1 MNNYV
6 ISCCSPV
13 DYAKED
19 LAALDVETIYFHIIL
34 DGKDYLDDFGQTLSA
49 EALLDAQRAGRD
61 VKTSQISVGE
71 YKDFFRPF
79 LEAGRNIL
87 HITVSSGLSG
97 TFNAANL
104 AAHHLMEEF
113 PERKVIVVD
122 SLGGSCGYGMIV
134 EEAALMRKAGK
145 NIEEVRDW
153 IEEHRLEVEHFFFS
167 HDLTH
172 FIKGGRIPRYVGL
185 LAQKIKICPIMV
197 GDTKGRIVM
206 SDKIRTKK
214 KAVQRAVE
222 HIGEL
227 AVGGFNY
234 NGKLI
239 ISHTDPELAME
250 TAALIREKVPN
261 LSDLQIRPL
270 GVTFSSHSGPG
281 CVALFY
287 WGKPHTDK

>member
-214 KAVQRAVE
+214 KAVQRAV
-222 HIGEL
+222 
-227 AVGGFNY
+227 
-234 NGKLI
+234 
-239 ISHTDPELAME
+239 
-250 TAALIREKVPN
+250 
-261 LSDLQIRPL
+261 
-270 GVTFSSHSGPG
+270 
-281 CVALFY
+281 
-287 WGKPHTDK
+287 

>member
-19 LAALDVETIYFHIIL
+19 LAALDVEVVYFHIIL
-34 DGKDYLDDFGQTLSA
+34 DGKDYLDDFGKSLSA
-49 EALLDAQRAGRD
+49 ETLLDAQRAGRD

-79 LEAGRNIL
+79 LEEGRDIL

-97 TFNAANL
+97 TINSANL

-113 PERKVIVVD
+113 PERKVIIVD
-122 SLGGSCGYGMIV
+122 SRGGSCGYGMIV
-134 EEAALMRKAGK
+134 EETAKMRAAGK

-153 IEEHRLEVEHFFFS
+153 VEEHRLEVEHFFFS

-172 FIKGGRIPRYVGL
+172 FIKGGRIPRYVGI
-185 LAQKIKICPIMV
+185 LAQKMKICPIMV
-197 GDTKGRIVM
+197 GDSMGRIVM

-227 AVGGFNY
+227 ATGGFHY
-234 NGKLI
+234 TGKLMI
-239 ISHTDPELAME
+239 AHTDPELAHE
-250 TAALIREKVPN
+250 TAALIREKCPH

-287 WGKPHTDK
+287 WGKPRTDK